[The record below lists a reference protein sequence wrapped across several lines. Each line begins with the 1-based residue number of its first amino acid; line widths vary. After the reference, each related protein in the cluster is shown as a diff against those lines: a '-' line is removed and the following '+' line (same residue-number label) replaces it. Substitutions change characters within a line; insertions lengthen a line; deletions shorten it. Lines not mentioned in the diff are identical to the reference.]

1 MDDDFLSSG
10 QKMAEIR
17 NSFEADEWVFSLKSI
32 LFSIILLII
41 DYWLPSVKKKK
52 KIHHKKYDF
61 SISIISVNGT
71 ITGQLISD
79 FCPIWIEVVTS
90 FWRK

>member
-10 QKMAEIR
+10 RKMAEIR
-17 NSFEADEWVFSLKSI
+17 NSFNEADEWVFSLKSI

-61 SISIISVNGT
+61 SISIISINGT
-71 ITGQLISD
+71 ITGQLRD
-79 FCPIWIEVVTS
+79 N
-90 FWRK
+90 